1 MFISCFE
8 LYPKIINFFLDGYH
22 KVIMSANPMTYEEDA
37 YTSID
42 LYLALFME
50 AICFDRGDKHR
61 CDRTNEASL
70 MI

>member
-1 MFISCFE
+1 
-8 LYPKIINFFLDGYH
+8 
-22 KVIMSANPMTYEEDA
+22 MSANPMTYEEDA

-70 MI
+70 MIL

>member
-1 MFISCFE
+1 MFISRFE

-42 LYLALFME
+42 LDLALFMKAMWHQSPPWE
-50 AICFDRGDKHR
+50 LA
-61 CDRTNEASL
+61 
-70 MI
+70 

>member
-1 MFISCFE
+1 MFISRFE

-42 LYLALFME
+42 LDLALFME
-50 AICFDRGDKHR
+50 AMWHQQGPPW
-61 CDRTNEASL
+61 ELA
-70 MI
+70 